1 MRFLNISLL
10 ALIFLITTFISNPLF
25 AQDRFAE
32 GYIIDLQ
39 NDTLHGILEIQGEK
53 LDSRV
58 CHFKTSEK
66 SPLQK
71 FSPNEIKAFRFK
83 AGRFM
88 ISKTIDIGGKPETVF
103 LEYLIKGKAS
113 LYQHPGETAP
123 RYFIETEK
131 DGMIELSEPQKII
144 HNDSGAFYNISKH
157 NGKLLYLMAD
167 CPEIKKEIEQ
177 TPLRPKP
184 MIKLAN
190 RYHDLVCTD
199 EVCVVFERRYKKV
212 EYLPSVSAGFA
223 IKRVKFG
230 SGLYSDFM
238 PAVNAGAAL
247 EVRNLFS
254 HNERITLETGL
265 NISRINQTVLRTPT
279 STRGSEHIIIGNKN
293 YYVNNREELNLGDFY
308 IKVFSVKAELKLTS
322 LTVPLIMKYN
332 FHKSRSRAGFGLGP
346 LLTFNISEN
355 KDMDYPFFTSRFG
368 RNIPGTLAGATVNVF
383 YIKKLNAKSS
393 FKIDLR
399 YMTDFL
405 VGDIQKTYRFRTQ
418 VFQANLSY
426 NFFW

>member
-1 MRFLNISLL
+1 MRFFKIMFLPLILTL
-10 ALIFLITTFISNPLF
+10 ANHITNPIF
-25 AQDRFAE
+25 AQDRYAE
-32 GYIIDLQ
+32 GYIINLQ
-39 NDTLHGILEIQGEK
+39 NDTLHGFLEIQGEK
-53 LDSRV
+53 LASRG
-58 CHFKTSEK
+58 CNFKTSEK
-66 SPLQK
+66 APLQK
-71 FSPNEIKAFRFK
+71 FSPAEIVAYRFK

-88 ISKTIDIGGKPETVF
+88 ISKTIDVAGNPETVF

-212 EYLPSVSAGFA
+212 EYLPSVYAGLSV
-223 IKRVKFG
+223 KRIKFG
-230 SGLYSDFM
+230 SGLISDYM
-238 PAVNAGAAL
+238 SGINAGAAL
-247 EVRNLFS
+247 EVRNLLAN
-254 HNERITLETGL
+254 NEKISLETG
-265 NISRINQTVLRTPT
+265 ISITRINQTVLRAPADL
-279 STRGSEHIIIGNKN
+279 RGSELIIISNRY
-293 YYVNNREELNLGDFY
+293 YYVNNREELYLSDFY
-308 IKVFSVKAELKLTS
+308 NKVFSVKTDLKLTS

-332 FHKSRSRAGFGLGP
+332 FHKEKSRAGFGLGP

-383 YIKKLNAKSS
+383 YIKKLNTTSS

-418 VFQANLSY
+418 VFQVNLSY